1 LSFPDAGIEP
11 AVGTFE
17 QIDRRLGG
25 IAGEDAVSLRAIA
38 LRLRKRILETDN
50 FGPRRWIDHFGFHH
64 RSLLSREGDVSGPA
78 SKITN
83 FESRA
88 AFN

>member
-1 LSFPDAGIEP
+1 MAELALREYHAPFSRLSFPDAGIEP
-11 AVGTFE
+11 AVGTFK

-50 FGPRRWIDHFGFHH
+50 
-64 RSLLSREGDVSGPA
+64 LSRAKAMSQVLPP
-78 SKITN
+78 K
-83 FESRA
+83 
-88 AFN
+88 